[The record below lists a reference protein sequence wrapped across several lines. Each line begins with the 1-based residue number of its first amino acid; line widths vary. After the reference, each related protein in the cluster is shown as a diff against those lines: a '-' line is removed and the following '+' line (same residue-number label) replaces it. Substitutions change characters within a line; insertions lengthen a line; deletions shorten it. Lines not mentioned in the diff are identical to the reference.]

1 MHGRGAVPGCE
12 VDMRLE
18 PRATV
23 LALLLSIMVSGPLAA
38 QEEPDDDAVNVVEEG
53 DRKVLYKAKTEIS
66 FEGVDVEGEIKKPTG
81 SYLLERRKA
90 KFSSLIKF
98 RTDFD
103 KEMLRS
109 VHEIK

>member
-1 MHGRGAVPGCE
+1 MLLVGFWAGSAV
-12 VDMRLE
+12 
-18 PRATV
+18 
-23 LALLLSIMVSGPLAA
+23 A
-38 QEEPDDDAVNVVEEG
+38 QEEPDDDAVNVVQEG
-53 DRKVLYKAKTEIS
+53 EKKVLYKAKTEIS

-81 SYLLERRKA
+81 SYLLEQRKA

-109 VHEIK
+109 VNEVK

>member
-1 MHGRGAVPGCE
+1 MKIDQRIVFVAILVS
-12 VDMRLE
+12 
-18 PRATV
+18 T
-23 LALLLSIMVSGPLAA
+23 LSAGPVVA

-98 RTDFD
+98 RMDFD

-109 VHEIK
+109 VHEVK